1 MPLSTRLT
9 KRDVRECLFAL
20 FLCTVGDLI
29 TGLVMG
35 HSSSIFL
42 LVPALIILI
51 PPSAGLRGN
60 IFSSLGS
67 RLSSYLHAG
76 RLPARLKSN
85 PLLSENVMSAL
96 FLLMFFGIVDGI
108 AASVIAV
115 FLGLNRNFL
124 TTAVNLI
131 LVAEITAFISAG
143 ILIPATVLLAIGSFK
158 WGWNPDHTTIPI
170 VTLFGDMITLP
181 VLFAATLLV
190 VKVGFDEKVIIVA
203 FIFILLLLVF
213 SSVRSGR
220 FGVGKKI
227 VIESIPILA
236 LCVALDFG
244 SGTILG
250 SKLDKFIATAGL
262 LTLVPAFLEDGGA
275 MGGILAARFT
285 SQLHVGLL
293 EPKAKPDNDVFY
305 TFAVMHA
312 IAAFTFTLV
321 GVFGYTVNILLHIPT
336 ISLPKMVLVTLV
348 AGQLIMVIIDAMAYY
363 FSILSF
369 KKGVDPDNV
378 GIPIIASFMD
388 VAGTAC
394 YVFALKILGII

>member
-9 KRDVRECLFAL
+9 KRDVRECIFAL
-20 FLCTVGDLI
+20 FLCTVGDLV

-60 IFSSLGS
+60 VFSSLGS
-67 RLSSYLHAG
+67 RLSTYLHTG
-76 RLPARLKSN
+76 RLPASFKLN
-85 PLLSENVMSAL
+85 PLLNENVASSL
-96 FLLMFFGIVDGI
+96 FLLMLFGIVDGI
-108 AASVIAV
+108 SASIIAT
-115 FLGLNRNFL
+115 FIGLNKNFL
-124 TTAVNLI
+124 TTAINLI

-158 WGWNPDHTTIPI
+158 WGWNPDHTTIPV

-181 VLFAATLLV
+181 VLFAATVLV
-190 VKVGFDEKVIIVA
+190 VSISFDEKVFIV
-203 FIFILLLLVF
+203 ILILMFFFLVLN
-213 SSVRSGR
+213 SVR

-227 VIESIPILA
+227 ITESMPVLA

-275 MGGILAARFT
+275 MGGILAARFS
-285 SQLHVGLL
+285 SQLHIGLL
-293 EPKAKPDNDVFY
+293 KPKAKPDSDVFY

-321 GVFGYTVNILLHIPT
+321 GVFGYLVNTLLHIPT

-369 KKGVDPDNV
+369 KRGVDPDNV

>member
-9 KRDVRECLFAL
+9 KRDVRECIFAL
-20 FLCTVGDLI
+20 FLCTVGDLV

-60 IFSSLGS
+60 VFSSLGS
-67 RLSSYLHAG
+67 RLSTYLHTG
-76 RLPARLKSN
+76 RLPASFKLNS
-85 PLLSENVMSAL
+85 LLNENVASSL
-96 FLLMFFGIVDGI
+96 FLLMLFGIVDGI
-108 AASVIAV
+108 SASIIAT
-115 FLGLNRNFL
+115 FIGLNKNFL
-124 TTAVNLI
+124 TTAINLI

-158 WGWNPDHTTIPI
+158 WGWNPDHTTIPV

-181 VLFAATLLV
+181 VLFAATVLV
-190 VKVGFDEKVIIVA
+190 VSISFDEKVFIV
-203 FIFILLLLVF
+203 ILILMFFFLVLN
-213 SSVRSGR
+213 SVR

-227 VIESIPILA
+227 ITESMPVLA

-275 MGGILAARFT
+275 MGGILAARFS
-285 SQLHVGLL
+285 SQLHIGLL
-293 EPKAKPDNDVFY
+293 KPKAKPDSDVFY

-321 GVFGYTVNILLHIPT
+321 GVFGYLVNTLLHIPT

-369 KKGVDPDNV
+369 KRGVDPDNV

>member
-1 MPLSTRLT
+1 MPLSTRPSA
-9 KRDVRECLFAL
+9 RDVKECLVAL

-60 IFSSLGS
+60 VFSSLGS
-67 RLSSYLHAG
+67 RLSSYLHTG
-76 RLPARLKSN
+76 RLSPSFRPS
-85 PLLSENVMSAL
+85 PLLNDNVLSSLLLLMLFGVVDGVAASSIGYFL
-96 FLLMFFGIVDGI
+96 GINKNFLL
-108 AASVIAV
+108 
-115 FLGLNRNFL
+115 
-124 TTAVNLI
+124 TTVNLI
-131 LVAEITAFISAG
+131 LVAEITAFVSAG
-143 ILIPATVLLAIGSFK
+143 ILIPATVLLAVGSFR

-181 VLFAATLLV
+181 VLFAATLFV
-190 VKVGFDEKVIIVA
+190 VKTNFHEKTLALFAIAVIFA
-203 FIFILLLLVF
+203 FLLTSMKSEV
-213 SSVRSGR
+213 S
-220 FGVGKKI
+220 KKI
-227 VIESIPILA
+227 VLESMPILA
-236 LCVALDFG
+236 ICVALDFG

-250 SKLDKFIATAGL
+250 DKLDKFIATAGL

-275 MGGILAARFT
+275 MGGILAARF
-285 SQLHVGLL
+285 SSLLHLGLL
-293 EPKAKPDNDVFY
+293 EPKARPDRDVFY

-312 IAAFTFTLV
+312 VAAFMFTMV

-336 ISLPKMVLVTLV
+336 ISLPRMVLVTLV
-348 AGQLIMVIIDAMAYY
+348 AGQLIMFIIDAMAYY

-369 KKGVDPDNV
+369 KKGIDPDNV

-394 YVFALKILGII
+394 YVFALKILGVI

>member
-1 MPLSTRLT
+1 LPLSTRPT
-9 KRDVRECLFAL
+9 ARDVKECLFAL

-60 IFSSLGS
+60 VFSSLGS
-67 RLSSYLHAG
+67 RLSSYLHTG
-76 RLPARLKSN
+76 RLSPSFRPN
-85 PLLSENVMSAL
+85 PLLNDNVLSSLLLLMLFGVVDGVAASAIAYFL
-96 FLLMFFGIVDGI
+96 GINKNFLL
-108 AASVIAV
+108 
-115 FLGLNRNFL
+115 
-124 TTAVNLI
+124 TTVNLI
-131 LVAEITAFISAG
+131 LVAEITAFVSAG
-143 ILIPATVLLAIGSFK
+143 ILIPATVLLAVGSFR

-181 VLFAATLLV
+181 VLFAATLFV
-190 VKVGFDEKVIIVA
+190 VKTNFHEKTIALFAIAVA
-203 FIFILLLLVF
+203 FAFLLT
-213 SSVRSGR
+213 SVNSDVSR
-220 FGVGKKI
+220 KI
-227 VIESIPILA
+227 VLESMPILA
-236 LCVALDFG
+236 ICVALDFG

-250 SKLDKFIATAGL
+250 DKLDKFIATAGL

-275 MGGILAARFT
+275 MGGILAARF
-285 SQLHVGLL
+285 SSLLHLGLL
-293 EPKAKPDNDVFY
+293 EPKVKPDRDVFY

-312 IAAFTFTLV
+312 VAAFMFTMV
-321 GVFGYTVNILLHIPT
+321 GVFGYIVNILLHIPT
-336 ISLPKMVLVTLV
+336 ISLSRMVLVTLV
-348 AGQLIMVIIDAMAYY
+348 AGQLIMFIIDAMAYY

-369 KKGVDPDNV
+369 KKGIDPDNV

-394 YVFALKILGII
+394 YVFALRVLGVI

>member
-1 MPLSTRLT
+1 LPLSTRPNA
-9 KRDVRECLFAL
+9 RDVKECLFAL

-60 IFSSLGS
+60 VFSSLGS
-67 RLSSYLHAG
+67 RLSSYLHTG
-76 RLPARLKSN
+76 RLSPSFRPN
-85 PLLSENVMSAL
+85 PLLNDNVLSSLLLLMLFGVVDGVAASAIAYL
-96 FLLMFFGIVDGI
+96 LGINKNFLL
-108 AASVIAV
+108 
-115 FLGLNRNFL
+115 
-124 TTAVNLI
+124 TTVNLI
-131 LVAEITAFISAG
+131 LVAEITAFVSAG
-143 ILIPATVLLAIGSFK
+143 ILIPATVLLAVGSFR

-181 VLFAATLLV
+181 VLFAATLFV
-190 VKVGFDEKVIIVA
+190 VKTNFHEKTVALLAIAVA
-203 FIFILLLLVF
+203 FAFLLT
-213 SSVRSGR
+213 SVRSEVSR
-220 FGVGKKI
+220 RI
-227 VIESIPILA
+227 VLESMPILA
-236 LCVALDFG
+236 ICVALDFG

-250 SKLDKFIATAGL
+250 DKLDKFIATAGL

-275 MGGILAARFT
+275 MGGILAARF
-285 SQLHVGLL
+285 SSLLHLGLL
-293 EPKAKPDNDVFY
+293 EPKAKPDRDVFY

-312 IAAFTFTLV
+312 VAAFMFTMV
-321 GVFGYTVNILLHIPT
+321 GVFGYTVNVLLHIPT
-336 ISLPKMVLVTLV
+336 ISLPRMVLVTLV
-348 AGQLIMVIIDAMAYY
+348 AGQLIMFIIDAMAYY

-369 KKGVDPDNV
+369 KKGIDPDNV

-394 YVFALKILGII
+394 YVFALKILGVI

>member
-1 MPLSTRLT
+1 MPISTRPSA
-9 KRDVRECLFAL
+9 RDVKECIFAL

-60 IFSSLGS
+60 VFSSLGS
-67 RLSSYLHAG
+67 RLSSYLHTG
-76 RLPARLKSN
+76 RLPVSFRPN
-85 PLLSENVMSAL
+85 PLLNENILSSM
-96 FLLMFFGIVDGI
+96 FLLMFFGMVDGVVASAI
-108 AASVIAV
+108 AYA
-115 FLGLNRNFL
+115 LGINKNFF
-124 TTAVNLI
+124 TTALNLV

-143 ILIPATVLLAIGSFK
+143 ILIPATVLLAVGSFR

-181 VLFAATLLV
+181 VLFASTYFV
-190 VKVGFDEKVIIVA
+190 VKTGFDEKAVALFAIVA
-203 FIFILLLLVF
+203 IFLIVMQ
-213 SSVRSGR
+213 SMKSDVGR
-220 FGVGKKI
+220 KI
-227 VIESIPILA
+227 VVESLPILA
-236 LCVALDFG
+236 ICVALDFG

-250 SKLDKFIATAGL
+250 DKLDKFIATAGL

-275 MGGILAARFT
+275 MGGILAARF
-285 SQLHVGLL
+285 SSLLHLGLL
-293 EPKAKPDNDVFY
+293 EPKAKPDRDVFY

-312 IAAFTFTLV
+312 VAAFMFTMV
-321 GVFGYTVNILLHIPT
+321 GVFGYTVNVLLHIST
-336 ISLPKMVLVTLV
+336 ISLPRMVLVTLV
-348 AGQLIMVIIDAMAYY
+348 AGQLIMFIIDAMAYY
-363 FSILSF
+363 FSIFSF

-394 YVFALKILGII
+394 YVFALKILGVI

>member
-1 MPLSTRLT
+1 MPLSTRPT
-9 KRDVRECLFAL
+9 ARDVKECLFAL

-60 IFSSLGS
+60 VFSSLGS
-67 RLSSYLHAG
+67 RLSSYLHTG
-76 RLPARLKSN
+76 RLSPSFRPN
-85 PLLSENVMSAL
+85 PLLNDNVLSSLLLLMLFGVVDGVAASAIAYFL
-96 FLLMFFGIVDGI
+96 GINKNFLL
-108 AASVIAV
+108 
-115 FLGLNRNFL
+115 
-124 TTAVNLI
+124 TTVNLI
-131 LVAEITAFISAG
+131 LVAEITAFVSAG
-143 ILIPATVLLAIGSFK
+143 ILIPATVLLAVGSFR

-181 VLFAATLLV
+181 VLFAATLFV
-190 VKVGFDEKVIIVA
+190 VKTNFHEKTIALFAIAVA
-203 FIFILLLLVF
+203 FAFLLT
-213 SSVRSGR
+213 SVNSDVSR
-220 FGVGKKI
+220 KI
-227 VIESIPILA
+227 VLESMPILA
-236 LCVALDFG
+236 ICVALDFG

-250 SKLDKFIATAGL
+250 DKLDKFIATAGL

-275 MGGILAARFT
+275 MGGILAARF
-285 SQLHVGLL
+285 SSLLHLGLL
-293 EPKAKPDNDVFY
+293 EPKVKPDRDVFY

-312 IAAFTFTLV
+312 VAAFMFTMV
-321 GVFGYTVNILLHIPT
+321 GVFGYIVNILLHIPT
-336 ISLPKMVLVTLV
+336 ISLSRMVLVTLV
-348 AGQLIMVIIDAMAYY
+348 AGQLIMFIIDAMAYY

-369 KKGVDPDNV
+369 KKGIDPDNV

-394 YVFALKILGII
+394 YVFALRVLGVI

>member
-1 MPLSTRLT
+1 MPLSTRPNA
-9 KRDVRECLFAL
+9 RDVKECLFAL

-60 IFSSLGS
+60 VFSSLGS
-67 RLSSYLHAG
+67 RLSSYLHTG
-76 RLPARLKSN
+76 RLSPSFRPN
-85 PLLSENVMSAL
+85 PLLNDNVLSSLLLLMLFGVVDGVAASAIAYL
-96 FLLMFFGIVDGI
+96 LGINKNFLL
-108 AASVIAV
+108 
-115 FLGLNRNFL
+115 
-124 TTAVNLI
+124 TTVNLI
-131 LVAEITAFISAG
+131 LVAEITAFVSAG
-143 ILIPATVLLAIGSFK
+143 ILIPATVLLAVGSFR

-181 VLFAATLLV
+181 VLFAATLFV
-190 VKVGFDEKVIIVA
+190 VKTNFHEKTVALLAIAVA
-203 FIFILLLLVF
+203 FAFLLT
-213 SSVRSGR
+213 SVRSEVSR
-220 FGVGKKI
+220 RI
-227 VIESIPILA
+227 VLESMPILA
-236 LCVALDFG
+236 ICVALDFG

-250 SKLDKFIATAGL
+250 DKLDKFIATAGL

-275 MGGILAARFT
+275 MGGILAARF
-285 SQLHVGLL
+285 SSLLHLGLL
-293 EPKAKPDNDVFY
+293 EPKAKPDRDVFY

-312 IAAFTFTLV
+312 VAAFMFTMV
-321 GVFGYTVNILLHIPT
+321 GVFGYTVNVLLHIPT
-336 ISLPKMVLVTLV
+336 ISLPRMVLVTLV
-348 AGQLIMVIIDAMAYY
+348 AGQLIMFIIDAMAYY

-369 KKGVDPDNV
+369 KKGIDPDNV

-394 YVFALKILGII
+394 YVFALKILGVI

>member
-1 MPLSTRLT
+1 MPISTRPSA
-9 KRDVRECLFAL
+9 RDVKECIFAL

-60 IFSSLGS
+60 VFSSLGS
-67 RLSSYLHAG
+67 RLSSYLHTG
-76 RLPARLKSN
+76 RLPVSFRPN
-85 PLLSENVMSAL
+85 PLLNENILSSM
-96 FLLMFFGIVDGI
+96 FLLMFFGMVDGVVASAI
-108 AASVIAV
+108 AYA
-115 FLGLNRNFL
+115 LGINKNFF
-124 TTAVNLI
+124 TTALNLV
-131 LVAEITAFISAG
+131 LVAEITAIISAG
-143 ILIPATVLLAIGSFK
+143 ILIPATVLLAVGSFR

-181 VLFAATLLV
+181 VLFASTYFV
-190 VKVGFDEKVIIVA
+190 VKTGFDEKAVALFAIVA
-203 FIFILLLLVF
+203 IFLIVMQ
-213 SSVRSGR
+213 STKSDVGR
-220 FGVGKKI
+220 KI
-227 VIESIPILA
+227 VVESLPILA
-236 LCVALDFG
+236 ICVALDFG

-250 SKLDKFIATAGL
+250 DKLDKFIATAGL

-275 MGGILAARFT
+275 MGGILAARF
-285 SQLHVGLL
+285 SSLLHLGLL
-293 EPKAKPDNDVFY
+293 EPKAKPDRDVFY

-312 IAAFTFTLV
+312 VAAFMFTMV
-321 GVFGYTVNILLHIPT
+321 GVFGYTVNVLLHIPT
-336 ISLPKMVLVTLV
+336 ISLPRMVLVTLV
-348 AGQLIMVIIDAMAYY
+348 AGQLIMFIIDAMAYY
-363 FSILSF
+363 FSIFSF

-394 YVFALKILGII
+394 YVFALKILGVI

>member
-1 MPLSTRLT
+1 MPISTRPSA
-9 KRDVRECLFAL
+9 RDVKECIFAL

-60 IFSSLGS
+60 VFSSLGS
-67 RLSSYLHAG
+67 RLSSYLHTG
-76 RLPARLKSN
+76 RLPVTFRPN
-85 PLLSENVMSAL
+85 PLLNENILSSM
-96 FLLMFFGIVDGI
+96 FLLMFFGMIDGVVASAI
-108 AASVIAV
+108 AYA
-115 FLGLNRNFL
+115 LGINKNFF
-124 TTAVNLI
+124 TTALNLV

-143 ILIPATVLLAIGSFK
+143 ILIPATVLLAVGSFR

-181 VLFAATLLV
+181 VLFASTYFV
-190 VKVGFDEKVIIVA
+190 VKTGFDEKAVALFAIVA
-203 FIFILLLLVF
+203 IFLIVMQ
-213 SSVRSGR
+213 SMKSDVGR
-220 FGVGKKI
+220 KI
-227 VIESIPILA
+227 VVESLPILA
-236 LCVALDFG
+236 ICVALDFG

-250 SKLDKFIATAGL
+250 DKLDKFIATAGL

-275 MGGILAARFT
+275 MGGILAARF
-285 SQLHVGLL
+285 SSLLHLGLL
-293 EPKAKPDNDVFY
+293 EPKAKPDRDVFY

-312 IAAFTFTLV
+312 VAAFMFTMV
-321 GVFGYTVNILLHIPT
+321 GVFGYTVNVLLHIST
-336 ISLPKMVLVTLV
+336 ISLPRMVLVTLV
-348 AGQLIMVIIDAMAYY
+348 AGQLIMFIIDAMAYY
-363 FSILSF
+363 FSIFSF

-394 YVFALKILGII
+394 YVFALKILGVI

>member
-1 MPLSTRLT
+1 MPLSTRPT
-9 KRDVRECLFAL
+9 ARDVKECLFAL

-60 IFSSLGS
+60 VFSSLGS
-67 RLSSYLHAG
+67 RLSSYLHTG
-76 RLPARLKSN
+76 RLSPSFRPN
-85 PLLSENVMSAL
+85 PLLNDNVLSSLLLLMLFGVVDGVAASAIAYFL
-96 FLLMFFGIVDGI
+96 GINKNFLL
-108 AASVIAV
+108 
-115 FLGLNRNFL
+115 
-124 TTAVNLI
+124 TTVNLI
-131 LVAEITAFISAG
+131 LVAEITAFVSAG
-143 ILIPATVLLAIGSFK
+143 ILIPATVLLAVGSFR

-181 VLFAATLLV
+181 VLFAATLFV
-190 VKVGFDEKVIIVA
+190 VKTNFHEKTIALFAIAIA
-203 FIFILLLLVF
+203 FALLLT
-213 SSVRSGR
+213 SVNSDVSR
-220 FGVGKKI
+220 KI
-227 VIESIPILA
+227 VLESMPILA
-236 LCVALDFG
+236 ICVALDFG

-250 SKLDKFIATAGL
+250 DKLDKFIATAGL

-275 MGGILAARFT
+275 MGGILAARF
-285 SQLHVGLL
+285 SSLLHLGLL
-293 EPKAKPDNDVFY
+293 EPKVKPDRDVFY

-312 IAAFTFTLV
+312 VAAFMFTMV
-321 GVFGYTVNILLHIPT
+321 GVFGYIVNILLHIPT
-336 ISLPKMVLVTLV
+336 ISLSRMVLVTLV
-348 AGQLIMVIIDAMAYY
+348 AGQLIMFIIDAMAYY

-369 KKGVDPDNV
+369 KKGIDPDNV

-394 YVFALKILGII
+394 YVFALRVLGVI